1 MHSPEINGEGEL
13 RGQRANPG
21 SPGKMAVKMECMCS
35 LHKTV
40 FSSGNDN
47 NGDNNNNCN
56 NKNNNST
63 LNVIIQTFVFAHIVS
78 IRTESVLMAL
88 AGWLGW

>member
-1 MHSPEINGEGEL
+1 
-13 RGQRANPG
+13 
-21 SPGKMAVKMECMCS
+21 MCS

-47 NGDNNNNCN
+47 NNDNNNRN

-63 LNVIIQTFVFAHIVS
+63 LNVIIQIFIFAHFVS
-78 IRTESVLMAL
+78 IRTESVVMAL
-88 AGWLGW
+88 AGWLG

>member
-1 MHSPEINGEGEL
+1 
-13 RGQRANPG
+13 
-21 SPGKMAVKMECMCS
+21 MCS

-47 NGDNNNNCN
+47 NNDNNNRN

-63 LNVIIQTFVFAHIVS
+63 LNVIIQTFVFAHFVS
-78 IRTESVLMAL
+78 IRTESVVMAL
-88 AGWLGW
+88 AGWLG